1 MLAREV
7 VTMHD
12 FRTTLLHLPRLDHEN
27 LSFYHNGIE
36 RRLVD
41 VHGKV
46 LTDILTLKSHA
57 PERAWPRELKWAVTR
72 GSR

>member
-12 FRTTLLHLPRLDHEN
+12 FHTLLLHLPGLDHEN

-36 RRLVD
+36 RRLID

-46 LTDILTLKSHA
+46 LRIS
-57 PERAWPRELKWAVTR
+57 
-72 GSR
+72 